1 MTGPRATGRSEA
13 GESRRLTRRRV
24 VVIVALVVGT
34 VSGALTLR
42 LEPGDDR
49 FLAGASWMAL
59 VWALGAW
66 LSGPLPTGDRHHRAA
81 AVGRGVLVGAVAI
94 AVCVLGGLVV
104 ARIPLLRDP
113 AQELLAHAGP
123 DTVLVV
129 TVALVNGVV
138 EELFFRG
145 ALYDAVPAR
154 WAVPVT
160 TVVYAATTL
169 GSGVALLAVAAVVLG
184 ALTAV
189 LRRWTGGV
197 LAPIAAH
204 VTWSVAML
212 LVLPPVLATGG

>member
-1 MTGPRATGRSEA
+1 MTGPKAAGRSDTER
-13 GESRRLTRRRV
+13 SRLLVRRRV
-24 VVIVALVVGT
+24 VVAVALVVGT

-59 VWALGAW
+59 VWLLGA
-66 LSGPLPTGDRHHRAA
+66 LLAGPLPTGDRRRPAA
-81 AVGRGVLVGAVAI
+81 AAGLGVLLGSVAI

-104 ARIPLLRDP
+104 ARVPVLRDP

-129 TVALVNGVV
+129 AVALVNGVV

-154 WAVPVT
+154 WAVPAT
-160 TVVYAATTL
+160 TVVYAVTTL
-169 GSGVALLAVAAVVLG
+169 GSGVALLAVAALVLG
-184 ALTAV
+184 VLTAV
-189 LRRWTGGV
+189 LRRRTGGV
-197 LAPIAAH
+197 IAPIAAH

-212 LVLPPVLATGG
+212 LVLPSVLATGG